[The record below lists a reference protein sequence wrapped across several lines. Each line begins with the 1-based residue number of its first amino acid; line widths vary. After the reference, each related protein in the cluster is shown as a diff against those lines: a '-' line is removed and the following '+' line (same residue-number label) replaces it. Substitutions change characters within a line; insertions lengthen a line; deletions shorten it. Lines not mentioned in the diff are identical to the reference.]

1 MGLGEPSA
9 LFFVADGAAKERVQC
24 RDRQRKKKAASE
36 SAHKV
41 QRNMEK
47 RL

>member
-24 RDRQRKKKAASE
+24 RDGQREKAVRNTALRQ
-36 SAHKV
+36 
-41 QRNMEK
+41 
-47 RL
+47 